1 MQNEQLRV
9 HTNSL
14 GSGLCIMHLTR
25 SGGSWQ
31 PPSMARPLRIDLV
44 DGWYHV
50 TARGNER
57 RAIVRDDGDRVHW
70 RELLE
75 EWVERYGLRLHAYVL
90 LDNHHHLLVQ
100 TPHAN
105 LSPSMQWLQVS
116 YTVWFNR
123 RHRRV
128 GHLFQ
133 GRFHAVV
140 LEADTAAVEVS
151 RYVHLNPVRFR
162 RLGLDKMAQARDH
175 AGIDIGSNRQQI
187 RQRLQQL
194 REYPWS
200 SYGAYVGRRACPPW
214 LITDAVLAM
223 LGAGRRAE
231 RPRAYQRY
239 VETAVRAGAVES
251 PWERLE
257 AGLLLGR
264 QRFVDQMR
272 RRLHGD
278 AREQPMARQLRR
290 RVNWEAIVRAV
301 ERVKGESW
309 DSFRDRH
316 RDNGRDLALYVG
328 RTHGLRLRELADY
341 VGGIDYVSVASAVR
355 RLGLRVARD
364 PALARLL
371 TRVNQQ
377 MHNE

>member
-1 MQNEQLRV
+1 
-9 HTNSL
+9 
-14 GSGLCIMHLTR
+14 
-25 SGGSWQ
+25 
-31 PPSMARPLRIDLV
+31 MARPLRIDLV